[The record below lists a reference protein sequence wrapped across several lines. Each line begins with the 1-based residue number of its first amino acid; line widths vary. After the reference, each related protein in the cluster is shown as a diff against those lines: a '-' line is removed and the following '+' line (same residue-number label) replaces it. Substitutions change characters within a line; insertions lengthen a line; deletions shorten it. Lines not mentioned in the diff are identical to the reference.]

1 MPSPVTAP
9 QRVLLVE
16 GASDA
21 AAVHGVATLL
31 GRSLAREGVDVVAMG
46 GATNVGRHLAALPSG
61 VAVGGLYDAAEARFF
76 RGGLE
81 RAGFGPVRDRTDLE
95 AHGFFVCDADL
106 EDELVRALGVE
117 HALRVVAA
125 QGELSSFRVLQRQ
138 PAQRDRTVEQHLH
151 RFLGTRSG
159 RKAQYAAALV
169 AALDASAVPRPLL
182 GVLGAGPGR
191 L

>member
-1 MPSPVTAP
+1 MTAVVTR
-9 QRVLLVE
+9 RVLLVE

-21 AAVHGVATLL
+21 AAVHGAAVLL
-31 GRSLAREGVDVVAMG
+31 GRSLPDEGVAVVAMG
-46 GATNVGRHLAALPSG
+46 GATNVARHLAALPPG
-61 VAVGGLYDAAEARFF
+61 VAVGGLYDAAEERFF
-76 RGGLE
+76 RRGLE
-81 RAGFGPVRDRTDLE
+81 RAGFGRVDDRADLE

-106 EDELVRALGVE
+106 EDELVRALGLE
-117 HALRVVAA
+117 QALRVVAA
-125 QGELSSFRVLQRQ
+125 QGELTSFRVLQQQ

-169 AALDASAVPRPLL
+169 AALAPAAVPRPLL
-182 GVLGAGPGR
+182 GVLGVLGPA

>member
-1 MPSPVTAP
+1 MPAPVTA
-9 QRVLLVE
+9 RLLLVE

-21 AAVHGVATLL
+21 AAVHGVAALL
-31 GRSLAREGVDVVAMG
+31 GRSLADEGVAVVAMG
-46 GATNVGRHLAALPSG
+46 GATNVARHLAALPTG
-61 VAVGGLYDAAEARFF
+61 LAVGGLYDAAEERFF
-76 RGGLE
+76 RRGLE
-81 RAGFGPVRDRTDLE
+81 RAGFGRVRDRADLE

-125 QGELSSFRVLQRQ
+125 QGELSAFRVLQRQ
-138 PAQRDRTVEQHLH
+138 PAQRDRSVERQLH

-169 AALDASAVPRPLL
+169 AALPPDAVPPPLL
-182 GVLGAGPGR
+182 GVLRAGPTA

>member
-1 MPSPVTAP
+1 MPPPVTA
-9 QRVLLVE
+9 RVLLVE

-21 AAVHGVATLL
+21 AALHGVAALL
-31 GRSLAREGVDVVAMG
+31 GRSLPAEGVSVVAMG
-46 GATNVGRHLAALPSG
+46 GATNVARHLLELPDG
-61 VAVGGLYDAAEARFF
+61 VAVGGLYDAAEERFF

-81 RAGFGPVRDRTDLE
+81 RAGFGRVADAADLE
-95 AHGFFVCDADL
+95 AHGFFGCDPDL
-106 EDELVRALGVE
+106 EGELVRALGLE
-117 HALRVVAA
+117 QALRVVAA

-169 AALDASAVPRPLL
+169 AALAVDAVPLPLL
-182 GVLGAGPGR
+182 GVLGVGPPQ